1 MNRWHMLGVG
11 MAAQAAGCMFLY
23 GLPFLVPELRAET
36 GWSLARL
43 GVLVGCPSIG
53 MLLALVAWGAAADRY
68 GERLVMAW
76 GLGTSAV
83 FLIAGAFTTGP
94 VALGVLLVL
103 AGIAG
108 ASVSAASGRVVLG
121 WFPPERRGFAMG
133 WRQAAQPLSVAFA
146 ALLLPPVAGHSG
158 VRGALLVLAGIC
170 LLVTAAITLILAD
183 PPDASPAP
191 GAEPGAG
198 PQPRTGA
205 PYRQG
210 ALWRV
215 HGASAVLIVPQFAVS
230 VFALEY
236 LVSDRHLTA
245 PGAGRLLA
253 VAGLVGAATR
263 LLAGR
268 WSDRLGSRLRPMRW
282 LAFAAT
288 GAIGLLALAAG
299 LHSPAGTALVLVAV
313 VVTLSWNGLAF
324 TSVAEQA
331 GPAWAGRAFGI
342 QNTVQN
348 LSVAVTPA
356 LWGALIAGYG
366 FGAGYAVAAVVPLL
380 GALVTPREPA
390 RHAAPVT
397 TP

>member
-1 MNRWHMLGVG
+1 MSSSGAACGRSSPSSAPTMNRWHMLGVG

-158 VRGALLVLAGIC
+158 GRGALLGLAGIC

-183 PPDASPAP
+183 SPGASPAP
-191 GAEPGAG
+191 GARAWRR
-198 PQPRTGA
+198 PQPPTG
-205 PYRQG
+205 
-210 ALWRV
+210 V
-215 HGASAVLIVPQFAVS
+215 
-230 VFALEY
+230 
-236 LVSDRHLTA
+236 
-245 PGAGRLLA
+245 
-253 VAGLVGAATR
+253 
-263 LLAGR
+263 
-268 WSDRLGSRLRPMRW
+268 
-282 LAFAAT
+282 
-288 GAIGLLALAAG
+288 
-299 LHSPAGTALVLVAV
+299 
-313 VVTLSWNGLAF
+313 
-324 TSVAEQA
+324 
-331 GPAWAGRAFGI
+331 
-342 QNTVQN
+342 
-348 LSVAVTPA
+348 
-356 LWGALIAGYG
+356 
-366 FGAGYAVAAVVPLL
+366 
-380 GALVTPREPA
+380 
-390 RHAAPVT
+390 
-397 TP
+397 